1 MLGYRNESDTF
12 RITRPTLPPAGVRT
26 YPSPRARAPS
36 HVDLDTH
43 MWVLPAIDLR
53 DGRCVRLL
61 QGRADRETVYSTDPA
76 AVARSFAEAGAA
88 MLHVV
93 DLDGAFHGQPANL
106 TALRAIRAAVSLPIE
121 VGGGLRTLEDMQRML
136 DLGVDSVI
144 VGTLAVRQP
153 GVVEEALSRFSGAR
167 LQLGLDAREGKV
179 AVSGWTED
187 TALDAVDFAR
197 QWKARGIQRVIF
209 TDIARDG
216 ALKGPNLPAIRAFAE
231 RTALRVTAS
240 GGVSG
245 PEDLDRLAELEPL
258 GVDRVIVGK
267 AIYEGA
273 LPLERL
279 RPRPPGVPR
288 PTKGA

>member
-1 MLGYRNESDTF
+1 
-12 RITRPTLPPAGVRT
+12 
-26 YPSPRARAPS
+26 
-36 HVDLDTH
+36 
-43 MWVLPAIDLR
+43 MWVLPAIDLK

-76 AVARSFAEAGAA
+76 AVARSFEAAGAA

-106 TALRAIRAAVSLPIE
+106 AALRAIRAAVGLPIE
-121 VGGGLRTLEDMQRML
+121 LGGGLRTLEDLRRML

-153 GVVEEALSRFSGAR
+153 GIVEEALARFSGAR
-167 LQLGLDAREGKV
+167 VQLGLDAREGNV
-179 AVSGWTED
+179 AVSGWVED
-187 TALDAVDFAR
+187 TALEAVNFAR
-197 QWKARGIQRVIF
+197 QWKARGIERVIF

-216 ALKGPNLPAIRAFAE
+216 ALSGPNLPAIRAFAE
-231 RTALRVTAS
+231 RTGLRVTAS

-245 PEDLDRLAELEPL
+245 AEDLDRLAELEPL

-279 RPRPPGVPR
+279 RPRPPVVPR
-288 PTKGA
+288 PAKGA